1 MKKKRILALACSPS
15 KGFNSDTM
23 LDSFI
28 MGIKENPAIEVKKI
42 YLIDLEIS
50 HYTFFNKVPNQK
62 DDRDLI
68 MIVNELKK
76 ADGLVIGTPC
86 FNFNVPAT
94 LKNLLD
100 RLSFMALDYK
110 KLNWCKEPTGKLT
123 YLKNYYLVSCGSPAW
138 MVKLFLWPVFPLMWL
153 KIVFNYYGSKNI
165 GGFYGAGLNTN
176 NLAKNN
182 LALLEKCKKAG
193 RNYAKKILNF

>member
-28 MGIKENPAIEVKKI
+28 MGMREFDDVEIKKL
-42 YLIDLEIS
+42 YLIDQKIN
-50 HYTFFNKVPNQK
+50 HYTFFNKIPNLK
-62 DDRDLI
+62 DDKDLM
-68 MIVNELKK
+68 MIVKEINK
-76 ADGLVIGTPC
+76 ADGLVIATPC

-123 YLKNYYLVSCGSPAW
+123 YLKNFYLVSCGSPSW
-138 MVKLFLWPVFPLMWL
+138 MVNLFLWPFFPLIWL
-153 KIVFNYYGSKNI
+153 KIVFNYYGAKNI

-176 NLAKNN
+176 NLAKDN
-182 LALLEKCKKAG
+182 AVLLKKCENAG
-193 RNYAKKILNF
+193 RRYAKKLLNF